1 MSELAHGAMLVGAL
15 GAAACVATGRRT
27 ALDVAASA
35 AMLTAMTDMAF
46 TQLVHPLAWTAVLAG
61 LGIALGSRLRP
72 ARGPHGAGILRGRR
86 EHALHRALAFIVGAW
101 AFAAAGATPAAGA
114 STGSHVH
121 ADPTLAGLAFVAAA
135 LAMTAFGGW
144 LVAVEIR
151 SRRVDRRARTRPSR
165 PGAVR
170 HAAEAAST
178 TLMLAAMAVPGVIAA
193 LA

>member
-1 MSELAHGAMLVGAL
+1 MSELVHGAMLVGAL

-61 LGIALGSRLRP
+61 LGIALGLRLRP

>member
-1 MSELAHGAMLVGAL
+1 MSELVHGAMLVGAL

-101 AFAAAGATPAAGA
+101 AFAAAGVTPAAGA

-144 LVAVEIR
+144 LVAVELK
-151 SRRVDRRARTRPSR
+151 DRPRPQPGGSDRGSTGWARHT
-165 PGAVR
+165 
-170 HAAEAAST
+170 AEAAST
-178 TLMLAAMAVPGVIAA
+178 TVMLAAMAVPGVLAA

>member
-1 MSELAHGAMLVGAL
+1 MSELVHGAMLVGAL

-151 SRRVDRRARTRPSR
+151 SRRVDRRARTRPRR

>member
-1 MSELAHGAMLVGAL
+1 MLVGAL

-35 AMLTAMTDMAF
+35 AMLTAMTDMAV